1 MFGQFQI
8 PCYEFLPL
16 CWLHWIP
23 EGCKFAQLHAP
34 WPHIWWEG
42 LVKSENAES
51 WTVIIPNKLRLDIW
65 YIYIHIYCIIVLLYY
80 IHYPRNESSTKS
92 GFAVTAHDLF
102 APKICWIDPLEISIW
117 TQFPWISHMKNRWY
131 RFMDVPFHI
140 FPGFPWS
147 THVNL
152 HRLLKSAGV
161 PDLAS
166 IDVTPILWTFW
177 TLNLEAWINEG
188 WFHGDFMEIS

>member
-23 EGCKFAQLHAP
+23 EGCKIAQLHAP

-65 YIYIHIYCIIVLLYY
+65 YIYTYILYYCIIYITPETNHQPRVVLQSLLTTCLLY
-80 IHYPRNESSTKS
+80 
-92 GFAVTAHDLF
+92 
-102 APKICWIDPLEISIW
+102 PKICWIDPLEISIW
-117 TQFPWISHMKNRWY
+117 TQFPWISHMKHRWY

-161 PDLAS
+161 TDLAS

>member
-65 YIYIHIYCIIVLLYY
+65 YIYIHIYCIIVLYTLPPKRIINQEWFCSHCSRLVCY
-80 IHYPRNESSTKS
+80 IPKFAGLTHLKSPFELSSHEFPIWNI
-92 GFAVTAHDLF
+92 GD
-102 APKICWIDPLEISIW
+102 IDSWMSPSIFS
-117 TQFPWISHMKNRWY
+117 Q
-131 RFMDVPFHI
+131 V
-140 FPGFPWS
+140 FPGVLMWIYIDFWS
-147 THVNL
+147 QQGL
-152 HRLLKSAGV
+152 Q
-161 PDLAS
+161 
-166 IDVTPILWTFW
+166 
-177 TLNLEAWINEG
+177 
-188 WFHGDFMEIS
+188 ISPP